1 MGASLW
7 GKDKEN
13 PTLQAAVKEI
23 NRLLDEAQ
31 DFVYKAEAIADEHGL
46 EFSMNLGGYGMG
58 GRYDGTPEGKLDEW
72 GDESDGWHASSQS
85 C

>member
-13 PTLQAAVKEI
+13 PVLQEAVKEI

-31 DFVYKAEAIADEHGL
+31 SLIWLAESIADDLGL

-58 GRYDGTPEGKLDEW
+58 GRYDPNDKEDEW
-72 GDESDGWHASSQS
+72 GNDNGGWHASSQN